1 MKGSE
6 RKILTKVVFKDGNRN
21 KVVVGQASFQNGFVK
36 VLCDSGINIL
46 INKEHI
52 VFMKEFSHG

>member
-1 MKGSE
+1 MK

-36 VLCDSGINIL
+36 ILCDSGTTML
-46 INKEHI
+46 INKEHV
-52 VFMKEFSHG
+52 VFMKEVSYD